1 MAEMPDLVA
10 YQKRV
15 EAKKEKAKDEK
26 IEMPDLVAY
35 QKRQEEKKTKGRFI
49 KLEENTVAVG
59 KNGSRLVRISDP
71 VEQPKPYSTGEAGA
85 QSSPAAAS
93 PAATASYT
101 DILVQEA
108 RKYGASRARSE
119 RSSHRTANHADAERR
134 AQAKVVSDTIR
145 DKKGGML
152 GGTVRGWLAGQVGA
166 AASGLEALQAADWAV
181 SPEKVSIDA
190 SRRNIENYTAKRDA
204 AQTAEE
210 RARWQQLIDRNER
223 LIAINSEAYAK
234 KTADVENAVGK
245 LGDTRA
251 KLKSDAE
258 YGIAK
263 EKEGLGAI
271 GRTAVDVGVAGGQM
285 AMDALAGGLPSIAT
299 RVFGDSTQEAKEAIS
314 PDATTTER
322 MEGKTKALTYG
333 AGSAAVS
340 VATEKL
346 ANIAA
351 PFKKVFG
358 GGVLDKAL
366 EGAVAKMGGSAAGKA
381 ALSFLSEGGEEM
393 LEDVVQPILQ
403 SIYNGKGVRQNYSE
417 LELQDALY
425 DGLIGGILGLAGSGA
440 EIAGNAITRG
450 ESAKLSPQEGAEAT
464 RANGEGNLTP
474 DAQNAA
480 EGAQSAEKTAPKEG
494 TAKPN
499 YNILEAD
506 AIRREGKTFRNLVA
520 GFDTSVS
527 AFFDKWSGGRKNGQG
542 EKLEKL
548 YLGMLTDA
556 QRKAV
561 SDILGYPV
569 SERNV
574 IVTNDDVR
582 HILREHGSPEAE
594 LRKGNLP
601 LERWAIDALPEVV
614 TQPDSITPGEVQV
627 GGKND
632 GKRGVL
638 LSKSMPD
645 GKVITVQ
652 FDNKG
657 RGTMEITTMY
667 VKENSG
673 DFTQTLNVEEA
684 SPQLTAEP
692 VSGPVSPAIENSISS
707 NGENVKRGTIEP
719 RTLYIKKKGTPT
731 STVNAANTANTYTSE
746 TFEPEVPN
754 DSVAQGRGTV
764 NTQDMRSA
772 REYAPGRHIDPL
784 MAAIFR
790 GREVQTDAQTQKAP
804 DILERE
810 IQRIYGKQKAEDLPN
825 SMGAAAA
832 GFETPDSQSAERM
845 SNLANGQMEYTE
857 QRGEASGKSREDY
870 YNAFRYRTQTE
881 AQSLQ
886 QAENLLYVERN
897 GARKFLKDVD
907 EAAYND
913 IASYLEKAPAWNGV
927 MVDAASMIE
936 QELLRRSIDLDVSDD
951 AYNHWA
957 EVMREHATETGRGTQ
972 AWSKWTAR
980 NNNNGQTSEPAA
992 WENLQKGNLS
1002 AEERAARMRQIIG
1015 FDKRIESATSDVDM
1029 KQIILDI
1036 ADERGTLK
1044 GMTGKQSKL
1053 LRSIA
1058 EKSLDT
1064 LTHEQLK
1071 QFAYNSSA
1079 ALSTDAI
1086 APDIGKKL
1094 KTMQVLNMLSN
1105 PKTAA
1110 KNLVGNTTF
1119 YAIDAT
1125 TMRGAALLDM
1135 ALSKITGTR
1144 SVAAEQFALSKS
1156 SRESI
1161 AKAIRLSLAEIT
1173 MDVDMGGDSRYQQH
1187 GGKRTFKAD
1196 GAGVLNT
1203 GTVADKFVER
1213 LLSSLERNQAYLLTT
1228 SDEAYKGAARAT
1240 QAATQSLIDKGK
1252 IKNATNGY
1260 AKEQADRLAA
1270 YRTFQDNERFAAS
1283 TQAIHDILNLV
1294 GIGDSG
1300 KRISAGDKSFTVRS
1314 FGAGDLTAPFT
1325 RVAGNLASVSIDYS
1339 PVNTIKGTVEILNEI
1354 YKAALHK
1361 DADPTAQARAVSDF
1375 ARGMTG
1381 TAIAYGIM
1389 QLVKAGAI
1397 KRAADEEDKDVALAN
1412 KNEGMSGTQINIDA
1426 LHRLQNGESAEWQ
1439 NGDTLL
1445 DLSSIEPLNFLVD
1458 LGVEMAD
1465 NGTTSLLS
1473 VYAAPE
1479 TYSDTFTSVA
1489 RTVGK
1494 LPGIENTKDFFG
1506 DVLVYKNDPKT
1517 AAIEALGKTAV
1528 SSATPNVVAA
1538 LAKGLDEKQRNIYTG
1553 GRTRDVLLDDIRS
1566 RFPVARETL
1575 PTTVNTFGEEKKYQ
1589 GSTPRRV
1596 FDAMLN
1602 PINMSEFEQSDISR
1616 EMNRVYRETGTV
1628 DFFPTTR
1635 KPDSLSYTDKDKK
1648 EHIVSLDYDQQQQFQ
1663 KDCAALQMASTAD
1676 MIASQ
1681 GYKRANAEEQAVLLT
1696 RCYTYAYESAKSEIL
1711 GEDAVDAWVGHAK
1724 NARSELGMSTTD
1736 YLYYYEKY
1744 GSSVMSGLG
1753 FEKTQRMLKAGFSV
1767 EDRVDMK
1774 NNIDADKN
1782 DSVSQSEARKYLDS
1796 RGYTRAQKAD
1806 LWTIINKSWKKNP
1819 YD

>member
-85 QSSPAAAS
+85 QSSPAASS

-134 AQAKVVSDTIR
+134 AQAQVVSDTVR

-166 AASGLEALQAADWAV
+166 AASGLEALQTADWAV
-181 SPEKVSIDA
+181 SPEKASIDA

-204 AQTAEE
+204 AQTEEE

-223 LIAINSEAYAK
+223 LIAINSEAYTK

-299 RVFGDSTQEAKEAIS
+299 RVFGDSTQEAKETIS
-314 PDATTTER
+314 PDATTAER
-322 MEGKTKALTYG
+322 MEGKTKALAYG

-358 GGVLDKAL
+358 GGMFDKAID
-366 EGAVAKMGGSAAGKA
+366 GALAKMSGSAAGKA
-381 ALSFLSEGGEEM
+381 ALKAAGSFATEGLEEVV
-393 LEDVVQPILQ
+393 EDALQPILQ
-403 SIYNGKGVRQNYSE
+403 KATYDENALSQYKDTDYWTNV
-417 LELQDALY
+417 LY

-440 EIAGNAITRG
+440 EIAGNAITRE
-450 ESAKLSPQEGAEAT
+450 ESAKFSPQEGAEAT
-464 RANGEGNLTP
+464 RANGEGNLAP

-480 EGAQSAEKTAPKEG
+480 EGAQSAEKTAPAEG
-494 TAKPN
+494 AEYRRNYDPLETA
-499 YNILEAD
+499 
-506 AIRREGKTFRNLVA
+506 AIQRTSKTFRNIVA
-520 GFDTSVS
+520 GVDTSIS
-527 AFFDKWSGGRKNGQG
+527 DFFSKWKNGRKSHLG
-542 EKLEKL
+542 EPLEKL
-548 YLGMLTDA
+548 YIGRVTDA
-556 QRKAV
+556 AKAEM
-561 SDILGYPV
+561 SALLGYDV
-569 SERNV
+569 QSSDY
-574 IVTNDDVR
+574 IVTADNVKHIMDQHGNDN
-582 HILREHGSPEAE
+582 AE
-594 LRKGNLP
+594 VSRGNLP
-601 LERWAIDALPEVV
+601 LSSISMDAIADVVEHPDRITLGDAENWEAGRNGLQFEKDIGNGTVV
-614 TQPDSITPGEVQV
+614 Y
-627 GGKND
+627 
-632 GKRGVL
+632 
-638 LSKSMPD
+638 
-645 GKVITVQ
+645 VQ
-652 FDNKG
+652 FDN
-657 RGTMEITTMY
+657 
-667 VKENSG
+667 
-673 DFTQTLNVEEA
+673 F
-684 SPQLTAEP
+684 
-692 VSGPVSPAIENSISS
+692 
-707 NGENVKRGTIEP
+707 KRGTIEP

-772 REYAPGRHIDPL
+772 REYAPERHIDPL

-927 MVDAASMIE
+927 MVDTASMIE

-1015 FDKRIESATSDVDM
+1015 FDKRIESATSDADM

-1203 GTVADKFVER
+1203 GTAADKFVER

-1445 DLSSIEPLNFLVD
+1445 DLSNIEPLNFLVD

-1473 VYAAPE
+1473 VYATPE

-1538 LAKGLDEKQRNIYTG
+1538 LAKGLDKKQRNIYTG

-1602 PINMSEFEQSDISR
+1602 PINVREFEQSDISR

-1663 KDCAALQMASTAD
+1663 KECAALQMASTAD

-1681 GYKRANAEEQAVLLT
+1681 SYKRASAEEQAVLLT
-1696 RCYTYAYESAKSEIL
+1696 RCYTYAYESARSEIL

-1806 LWTIINKSWKKNP
+1806 LWTIINKSWKENP

>member
-85 QSSPAAAS
+85 QSSPAASS

-152 GGTVRGWLAGQVGA
+152 GGTVSGWLAGQVGA

-181 SPEKVSIDA
+181 SPEKASIDA

-285 AMDALAGGLPSIAT
+285 AMDALAGGLPSIAA
-299 RVFGDSTQEAKEAIS
+299 RMFGDSTQEAKETIS
-314 PDATTTER
+314 PDATTAER
-322 MEGKTKALTYG
+322 MEGKTKALAYG

-340 VATEKL
+340 VGTEKL

-358 GGVLDKAL
+358 NGMFDKAID
-366 EGAVAKMGGSAAGKA
+366 GALAKMSGSAAGKA
-381 ALSFLSEGGEEM
+381 ALKAAGSFATEGLEEAV
-393 LEDVVQPILQ
+393 EDALQPILQ
-403 SIYNGKGVRQNYSE
+403 KATYDENALSQYKDTDYWTNV
-417 LELQDALY
+417 LY

-450 ESAKLSPQEGAEAT
+450 ESAKFSPQQSAEAT

-480 EGAQSAEKTAPKEG
+480 EGAQGALNENGLASLTEHEKENLSSGKKNKVVSTFQDAVDFVRRALSDKTNVDRAYLGKVPASTAQMVLQETGVNIEGYNAVIPSDAVRHMFKHHGDPLVEQARGQVHLTPDAVARIPEILTAPDKVSLL
-494 TAKPN
+494 AKQDANGRPALIFEKQIGDN
-499 YNILEAD
+499 Y
-506 AIRREGKTFRNLVA
+506 
-520 GFDTSVS
+520 
-527 AFFDKWSGGRKNGQG
+527 
-542 EKLEKL
+542 
-548 YLGMLTDA
+548 
-556 QRKAV
+556 
-561 SDILGYPV
+561 
-569 SERNV
+569 
-574 IVTNDDVR
+574 
-582 HILREHGSPEAE
+582 
-594 LRKGNLP
+594 
-601 LERWAIDALPEVV
+601 
-614 TQPDSITPGEVQV
+614 
-627 GGKND
+627 
-632 GKRGVL
+632 
-638 LSKSMPD
+638 
-645 GKVITVQ
+645 ITVQ
-652 FDNKG
+652 
-657 RGTMEITTMY
+657 
-667 VKENSG
+667 
-673 DFTQTLNVEEA
+673 
-684 SPQLTAEP
+684 
-692 VSGPVSPAIENSISS
+692 AIS
-707 NGENVKRGTIEP
+707 NGTHSIQAD
-719 RTLYIKKKGTPT
+719 TLYIRKRTPQDTVSNTETT
-731 STVNAANTANTYTSE
+731 SALNSNVRN
-746 TFEPEVPN
+746 VPPQEFSSA
-754 DSVAQGRGTV
+754 DSVAHGFDPV

-772 REYAPGRHIDPL
+772 REYAPERHIDPL

-992 WENLQKGNLS
+992 WENLQKSNLS

-1015 FDKRIESATSDVDM
+1015 FDKRIESATSDADM

-1203 GTVADKFVER
+1203 GTAADKFVER

-1300 KRISAGDKSFTVRS
+1300 KRISAGDKSFTVHS
-1314 FGAGDLTAPFT
+1314 FGVGDLTAPFT

-1445 DLSSIEPLNFLVD
+1445 DLSNIEPLNFLVD

-1575 PTTVNTFGEEKKYQ
+1575 PTTVNTFGEEKEYQ

-1602 PINMSEFEQSDISR
+1602 PINVSEFEQSDISR

-1681 GYKRANAEEQAVLLT
+1681 SYKRASAEEQAVLLT

-1806 LWTIINKSWKKNP
+1806 LWTIINKSWKMNP